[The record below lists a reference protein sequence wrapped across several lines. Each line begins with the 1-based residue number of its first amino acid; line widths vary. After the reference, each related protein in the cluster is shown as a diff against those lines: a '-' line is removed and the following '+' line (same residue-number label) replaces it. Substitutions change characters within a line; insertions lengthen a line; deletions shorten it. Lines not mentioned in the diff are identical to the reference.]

1 MPIFAQ
7 FSRITRLLLTWR
19 CVKTTYMKELLST
32 LDTLTINLG
41 AGEMLLVN
49 FILAFVMFGVALGIK
64 VQTFKEVFKNPKSVI
79 LGVLLQWVILP
90 AMTCLLTIVLNP
102 FITPMVAIG
111 MILVASCPGG
121 NISNFM
127 TSLSKGNVELSV
139 SLTTVTTAFA
149 SFVTPIN
156 FLIWGSLYSR
166 FATMRNAIPTLD
178 IPFGDMLQQ
187 ILLILGIPIVLGVL
201 FSHYFPAAAKK
212 IIKPS
217 QILSILL
224 FIGMVAVSL
233 TQVITALP
241 DDSSIYLPIVVVLI
255 CVIVHNAVA
264 LCAGFFTSKVAKV
277 SGNDCRTLTI
287 ETGIQN
293 SGLGLALLF
302 NTAIFSPVDWS
313 NNGGMVLI
321 TALWGVW
328 HIVSGLSVATI
339 FRRTNIA

>member
-1 MPIFAQ
+1 
-7 FSRITRLLLTWR
+7 
-19 CVKTTYMKELLST
+19 MKEILHSIDSLN
-32 LDTLTINLG
+32 INLG

-64 VQTFKEVFKNPKSVI
+64 VQTFKDVFKNPKSVI
-79 LGVLLQWVILP
+79 LGILLQWVLLP
-90 AMTCLLTIVLNP
+90 AITCLLAIVLNP
-102 FITPMVAIG
+102 FITPMIALG

-139 SLTTVTTAFA
+139 SLTAITTAFA

-156 FLIWGSLYSR
+156 FLVWGSIYGR
-166 FATMRNAIPTLD
+166 FATMRNSIPTLE
-178 IPFGDMLQQ
+178 IPFSDMLQQ
-187 ILLILGIPIVLGVL
+187 ILLILGLPIVLGIL
-201 FSHYFPAAAKK
+201 FAHYLPNAAKK
-212 IIKPS
+212 IMKPS

-224 FIGMVAVSL
+224 FMGMVAVSL

-241 DDSSIYLPIVVVLI
+241 EDNSVYIGILI
-255 CVIVHNAVA
+255 ILVFVIIHNATA
-264 LCAGFFTSKVAKV
+264 LGTGFFTAKLFKA
-277 SGNDCRTLTI
+277 SPADCRTLTI

-302 NTAIFSPVDWS
+302 NAAIFSPLEWDH
-313 NNGGMVLI
+313 NGGMVLI

-339 FRRTNIA
+339 FRRTNIAK